1 MEKVILG
8 ITDCMETLHNQK
20 RLNSE
25 QCRIVAALIYI
36 SDSNIKTILVA
47 FLCNFP
53 SNHRKFLRKV
63 GDNDENDDDLQVVMR
78 TVNMK
83 RINLRS
89 LILLSIQYVFL
100 ERKENM
106 FKILQYTKSMWCDL
120 FFYPKS
126 LWHSFLHYMIYVP
139 YHIKT
144 CARI

>member
-1 MEKVILG
+1 
-8 ITDCMETLHNQK
+8 METLHNQK
-20 RLNSE
+20 RLTSE

-63 GDNDENDDDLQVVMR
+63 GDNNENDDDLQVVMR

-106 FKILQYTKSMWCDL
+106 FKILHYTKKYLVRPIFLS
-120 FFYPKS
+120 KIS
-126 LWHSFLHYMIYVP
+126 LAQFSTLYDIRALSHQNVCKNLRKPTIN
-139 YHIKT
+139 K
-144 CARI
+144 A